1 MTDDLHALRS
11 RVSTRAFGRAH
22 EHHEVLGSTNDRAAV
37 WIGEGAPHGA
47 VVTADAQTEGRGRR
61 GRAWASPP
69 GENLYA
75 SVVLRPDVVRRDFGA
90 IGLAVAVGIAD
101 GLPIDVELK
110 WPNDL
115 MVRGR
120 KLGGILCESRW
131 LGARPDVVVGFGIN
145 VHQRV
150 FDGDIAAIATS
161 LALCDAAASRV
172 DVLARV
178 LSTLEDAVDRFVEHG
193 FAAVREAYEARCSM
207 LGGRVRVSGV
217 DGVFEALADDGAML
231 LRSEHGGAVQ
241 RIEVGEAVAS

>member
-1 MTDDLHALRS
+1 MNDDLHALRS
-11 RVSTRAFGRAH
+11 CVSTRAFGRAH
-22 EHHEVLGSTNDRAAV
+22 EHHEVLGSTNDRAAA

-61 GRAWASPP
+61 GRVWVSPP

-115 MVRGR
+115 LVRGR

-145 VHQRV
+145 VHQRA
-150 FDGDIAAIATS
+150 FEGDVAAIATS
-161 LALCDAAASRV
+161 LALCDAVVSRV
-172 DVLARV
+172 DLLARV
-178 LSTLEDAVDRFVEHG
+178 LATLEDAIERFLAEG

-207 LGGRVRVSGV
+207 LGRRVRVEDM
-217 DGVFEALADDGAML
+217 DGVFEALAEDGAML
-231 LRSEHGGAVQ
+231 LRPAHGGAVR
-241 RIEVGEAVAS
+241 RIEVAEVVTP